1 MRCFALP
8 SVATGK
14 KKNPY
19 YMCAMACMTKFL
31 AKRVR
36 FPVLCQM
43 KIVPINNARTYEM
56 KREKNYVVS
65 CI

>member
-1 MRCFALP
+1 
-8 SVATGK
+8 
-14 KKNPY
+14 
-19 YMCAMACMTKFL
+19 MCAMACMTKFL